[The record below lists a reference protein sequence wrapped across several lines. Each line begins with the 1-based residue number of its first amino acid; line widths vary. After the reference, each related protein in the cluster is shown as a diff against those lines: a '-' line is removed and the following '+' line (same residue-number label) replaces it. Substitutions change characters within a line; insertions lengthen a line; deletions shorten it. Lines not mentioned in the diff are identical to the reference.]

1 MKIEQDELINNKSK
15 KSGDNIGKILSVLIV
30 ITILIVICILIL
42 MVSMKE
48 KKLTLTVDGV
58 STAFTD
64 DTFLFAEETGEIYIS
79 IKDIAPLVGY
89 EAHNR

>member
-1 MKIEQDELINNKSK
+1 MKIEQDELINNKN
-15 KSGDNIGKILSVLIV
+15 SGDKIVKILSILIV
-30 ITILIVICILIL
+30 ITILIVIGILIL
-42 MVSMKE
+42 MASMRE
-48 KKLTLTVDGV
+48 KKMTLTVDGV